1 VKGFGKTPRPVLG
14 KVSTTHMNAS
24 GEDPD
29 PQLSLRRSVLAALAG
44 AVGVILAGAGV
55 WPLWRFLVP
64 ERKRGGEEQVAVPRS
79 KVEAGGAHFFRF
91 QGHPAVVVQPSPGR
105 FLAFSAV
112 CTHLGCVVT
121 WRPEEKIFFCPCHAG
136 RFSEDGEVLGGP
148 PPKPLPRYA
157 VEAGPGEIVIRKVK
171 T

>member
-1 VKGFGKTPRPVLG
+1 VKRFGKTPRPVLG

-24 GEDPD
+24 GEDPY
-29 PQLSLRRSVLAALAG
+29 PQL
-44 AVGVILAGAGV
+44 
-55 WPLWRFLVP
+55 
-64 ERKRGGEEQVAVPRS
+64 
-79 KVEAGGAHFFRF
+79 
-91 QGHPAVVVQPSPGR
+91 SPGR